1 MPPVKSFGERIADA
15 LVEDGLLSARQI
27 EELVEKQKQGGTRL
41 LKLILEK
48 AYVSEQDMAV
58 CMGRVLN
65 TPPIN
70 LLRIQIPLDI
80 ADLLPREVAQNHKV
94 VPVSRLD
101 NKLFLAMA
109 DPLNVLALD
118 DVKRITKLEV
128 APLIASEKQII
139 EKLNHIES
147 AKSGSMEDIIEDAKK
162 KESAEKA
169 KASAAGDE
177 DEKVEVS
184 SDSFQEVNLDDLAA
198 SSEEAPVIK
207 LANLVLLQAIKDRAS
222 DIHVEPFEK
231 VMKLRYRVDGVLM
244 DATPPPKQMQLALAS
259 RFKIMSSLDIAER
272 RLPQDG
278 RMRLRVG
285 GKDYD
290 LRVSV
295 LPTVHGEKIVLRVL
309 DKGNLSASLDK
320 LGLDPDT
327 FAQVKSAVDA
337 PHGLILVTGPTGSGK
352 TTTLYSALN
361 ELNNPVFNIVTV
373 EDPVEFQIPGIN
385 QVPVKK
391 EIGLSFANALRSI
404 LRQDPDIIMIG
415 EIRDTETAEIA
426 VEAALTGHQV
436 LSTMHCNDA
445 PGAVARMD
453 DMGIAPFLISSSV
466 ILACAQ
472 RLMRR
477 ICSHCKEPVEYPDK
491 MFSDLNIDPA
501 VFDGVTLYRGRGCER
516 CKNSGYA
523 GRLAI
528 IEAMTVTD
536 EIRKLVIA
544 RANTRELSKVAIGQG
559 MRTLRMV
566 ALDRVRDG
574 VSTLEQVLMLTASH

>member
-1 MPPVKSFGERIADA
+1 MPPIKSFGERIADA
-15 LVEDGLLSARQI
+15 LIEDGLLTQKQL
-27 EELVEKQKQGGTRL
+27 EELIDQQKKGGARL

-48 AYVSEQDMAV
+48 GLVTETDMALS
-58 CMGRVLN
+58 MGRVLT

-70 LLRIQIPLDI
+70 LARAGIPAEI
-80 ADLLPREVAQNHKV
+80 ADLVPRDMARNHKV
-94 VPVSRLD
+94 VPVSRLE

-118 DVKRITKLEV
+118 DVRRITHLEV
-128 APLIASEKQII
+128 APLIAPERAIV
-139 EKLNHIES
+139 EKLNALDA
-147 AKSGSMEDIIEDAKK
+147 AKSGTMEEIIKDARQK
-162 KESAEKA
+162 AEEE
-169 KASAAGDE
+169 AAE
-177 DEKVEVS
+177 DENLEVS
-184 SDSFQEVNLDDLAA
+184 QEHVEEVNLDQLAA

-207 LANLVLLQAIKDRAS
+207 LANLILLQAVKDRAS
-222 DIHVEPFEK
+222 DIHLEPFDK
-231 VMKLRYRVDGVLM
+231 TMRLRYRIDGALI
-244 DATPPPKQMQLALAS
+244 DATPPPKDMQLALIS
-259 RFKIMSSLDIAER
+259 RFKVMSSLDIAER

-278 RMRLRVG
+278 RIRIRVG

-290 LRVSV
+290 LRVSIM
-295 LPTVHGEKIVLRVL
+295 PTVHGEKIVLRLL
-309 DKGNLSASLDK
+309 DKSNLSASVDK

-327 FAQVKSAVDA
+327 FSQFKAAVDA

-361 ELNNPVFNIVTV
+361 ELNNPMYNIVTV
-373 EDPVEFQIPGIN
+373 EDPVEFQLPGIN

-391 EIGLSFANALRSI
+391 EIGLTFANALRSI
-404 LRQDPDIIMIG
+404 LRQDPDIVMIG

-445 PGAVARMD
+445 PGAIARLD

-477 ICSHCKEPVEYPDK
+477 ICSHCREPVSYPAK
-491 MFSDLNIDPA
+491 MFQDLSIEPSI
-501 VFDGVTLYRGRGCER
+501 FDGVTLYRGRGCER
-516 CKNSGYA
+516 CKNTGYS

-536 EIRKLVIA
+536 EIRKLIIA
-544 RANTRELSKVAIGQG
+544 RSPSRELGKVAIGQG

-566 ALDRVRDG
+566 ALDRVREG
-574 VSTLEQVLMLTASH
+574 VSTLEQVLLLTSSHS

>member
-1 MPPVKSFGERIADA
+1 MPPVKTFGERIADA
-15 LVEDGLLSARQI
+15 LVEDGLLNKKQ
-27 EELVEKQKQGGTRL
+27 VEDLLAQQKKEGTRL

-58 CMGRVLN
+58 SIGRVLN

-70 LLRIQIPLDI
+70 LARISIPVEI
-80 ADLLPREVAQNHKV
+80 ADLLPRELAHSHKV

-101 NKLFLAMA
+101 HRLYLAMA

-118 DVKRITKLEV
+118 DVKRITRLEV
-128 APLIASEKQII
+128 FPMIASEKAIVD
-139 EKLNHIES
+139 KLNSIDS
-147 AKSGSMEDIIEDAKK
+147 SKSGSMEDIIQESKNKAEDDAD
-162 KESAEKA
+162 A
-169 KASAAGDE
+169 DN
-177 DEKVEVS
+177 VEVS
-184 SDSFQEVNLDDLAA
+184 REAVEEVNLDQLAA

-207 LANLVLLQAIKDRAS
+207 LANLILVQAVKDRAS
-222 DIHVEPFEK
+222 DIHIEPFDK
-231 VMKLRYRVDGVLM
+231 NLRLRYRVDGVLM

-278 RMRLRVG
+278 RMRVRVG

-290 LRVSV
+290 LRVSIM
-295 LPTVHGEKIVLRVL
+295 PTVHGEKIVLRVL
-309 DKGNLSASLDK
+309 DKSNLSASIDK
-320 LGLDPDT
+320 LGLDPET
-327 FAQVKSAVDA
+327 FQQFKAAVDA

-361 ELNNPVFNIVTV
+361 ELNNPTYNIVTV

-391 EIGLSFANALRSI
+391 EIGLTFANALRSI

-426 VEAALTGHQV
+426 VESALTGHQV

-445 PGAVARMD
+445 PGAIARLD

-477 ICSHCKEPVEYPDK
+477 ICSHCKEPVTYPPK
-491 MFSDLNIDPA
+491 MYQDLTIDA
-501 VFDGVTLYRGRGCER
+501 SMMDGVTLYRGRGCER

-528 IEAMTVTD
+528 IEAMTITD

-544 RANTRELSKVAIGQG
+544 RSNTREMAKVAVGQG

-566 ALDRVRDG
+566 ALDRARDG
-574 VSTLEQVLMLTASH
+574 VSTLEQVLVVTAAH

>member
-27 EELVEKQKQGGTRL
+27 EGLVEQQKQGGTRL

-70 LLRIQIPLDI
+70 LSRVTISLKLT
-80 ADLLPREVAQNHKV
+80 DLLPREVLHNHKV

-118 DVKRITKLEV
+118 DVKRITRLEV
-128 APLIASEKQII
+128 APLIASEKAII
-139 EKLNHIES
+139 EKLNHIDA
-147 AKSGSMEDIIEDAKK
+147 AKSGSMEDLIEDAKK
-162 KESAEKA
+162 KQNAE
-169 KASAAGDE
+169 ASQDE
-177 DEKVEVS
+177 DSNIEISKES
-184 SDSFQEVNLDDLAA
+184 LEEVNLDQLAA

-207 LANLVLLQAIKDRAS
+207 LANLILVQAIKDRAS
-222 DIHVEPFEK
+222 DIHIEPFEK
-231 VMKLRYRVDGVLM
+231 TVRLRYRVDGALQDV
-244 DATPPPKQMQLALAS
+244 TPPPKAMQLALAS
-259 RFKIMSSLDIAER
+259 RLKIMSCLDIAER

-278 RMRLRVG
+278 RMRVKVS

-290 LRVSV
+290 LRVSF

-309 DKGNLSASLDK
+309 DKSNLSASLDK
-320 LGLDPDT
+320 LGLDSDT
-327 FAQVKSAVDA
+327 FAQFKAAVDA

-361 ELNNPVFNIVTV
+361 ELNNPVYNIVTV

-385 QVPVKK
+385 QVPTKK
-391 EIGLSFANALRSI
+391 EIGLTFANALRSI

-445 PGAVARMD
+445 PGAIARLD

-466 ILACAQ
+466 ILSCAQ

-477 ICSHCKEPVEYPDK
+477 ICSHCKEPVVYPAK
-491 MFSDLNIDPA
+491 MYEDLGIDPV
-501 VFDGVTLYRGRGCER
+501 VFEGVTF
-516 CKNSGYA
+516 
-523 GRLAI
+523 
-528 IEAMTVTD
+528 
-536 EIRKLVIA
+536 
-544 RANTRELSKVAIGQG
+544 
-559 MRTLRMV
+559 
-566 ALDRVRDG
+566 
-574 VSTLEQVLMLTASH
+574 H

>member
-15 LVEDGLLSARQI
+15 LVEDNLLSPKQV
-27 EELVEKQKQGGTRL
+27 EELLEQQKKGGTRL

-48 AYVSEQDMAV
+48 SYVSEQDMAV
-58 CMGRVLN
+58 SIGRVLN

-70 LLRIQIPLDI
+70 LPRITIPMEV
-80 ADLLPREVAQNHKV
+80 ADVIPRELAHTHKI
-94 VPVSRLD
+94 VPVCRLE
-101 NKLFLAMA
+101 NRLFLAMA
-109 DPLNVLALD
+109 DPLNVLAID
-118 DVKRITKLEV
+118 DVRRITRLEV
-128 APLIASEKQII
+128 SAMIASEKAII
-139 EKLNHIES
+139 DKLNGIDAS
-147 AKSGSMEDIIEDAKK
+147 KSGSMEDIIQDAQKKAEDDNDAD
-162 KESAEKA
+162 A
-169 KASAAGDE
+169 
-177 DEKVEVS
+177 VEVS
-184 SDSFQEVNLDDLAA
+184 RESMEEVNLDQLAA

-207 LANLVLLQAIKDRAS
+207 LANLVLVQAIKDRAS
-222 DIHVEPFEK
+222 DIHIEPFEK
-231 VMKLRYRVDGVLM
+231 TLRLRYRIDGVLM

-259 RFKIMSSLDIAER
+259 RFKIMASLDIAER

-278 RMRLRVG
+278 RMRIRVG

-290 LRVSV
+290 LRVSIM
-295 LPTVHGEKIVLRVL
+295 PTVHGEKIVLRVL
-309 DKGNLSASLDK
+309 DKSNLSASIDK
-320 LGLDPDT
+320 LGLDVDT
-327 FAQVKSAVDA
+327 FHQFKIAVDA
-337 PHGLILVTGPTGSGK
+337 PHGLLLVTGPTGSGK

-361 ELNNPVFNIVTV
+361 ELNNPTFNIVTV
-373 EDPVEFQIPGIN
+373 EDPVEFQVPGIN
-385 QVPVKK
+385 QVPVRK

-426 VEAALTGHQV
+426 VESALTGHQV

-445 PGAVARMD
+445 PGAIARLD

-477 ICSHCKEPVEYPDK
+477 ICSHCKEPIIYPSK
-491 MFSDLNIDPA
+491 MYQDLNIDPSIM
-501 VFDGVTLYRGRGCER
+501 DGVTLYRGRGCDR

-528 IEAMTVTD
+528 IEAMSVTD
-536 EIRKLVIA
+536 EIRKLIIA
-544 RANTRELSKVAIGQG
+544 RANTREMGKVAVGQG

-566 ALDRVRDG
+566 ALDRVREG
-574 VSTLEQVLMLTASH
+574 VSTLEQVLVVTSAH

>member
-1 MPPVKSFGERIADA
+1 MPPVKTFGERIADA
-15 LVEDGLLSARQI
+15 LVEDGLLSLKQ
-27 EELVEKQKQGGTRL
+27 VEALLEQQKKEGTRL

-48 AYVSEQDMAV
+48 AYVSEQDMTV
-58 CMGRVLN
+58 SMGRVLN

-70 LLRIQIPLDI
+70 LARVIIPMDV
-80 ADLLPREVAQNHKV
+80 AELLPREMAHNHKV
-94 VPVSRLD
+94 VPVSRLE

-109 DPLNVLALD
+109 DPLNVLAID
-118 DVKRITKLEV
+118 DVRRITRLEV
-128 APLIASEKQII
+128 TPLIASERAIVD
-139 EKLNHIES
+139 KLNHIDS
-147 AKSGSMEDIIEDAKK
+147 SKSGSMEDIILDAKK
-162 KESAEKA
+162 KGDVAADADDVQVA
-169 KASAAGDE
+169 KEAIE
-177 DEKVEVS
+177 
-184 SDSFQEVNLDDLAA
+184 EVNLDQLAA

-207 LANLVLLQAIKDRAS
+207 LANLILVQAVKDRAS
-222 DIHVEPFEK
+222 DVHIEPFDK
-231 VMKLRYRVDGVLM
+231 NLRLRYRIDGVLV

-278 RMRLRVG
+278 RMRIRVG
-285 GKDYD
+285 GRDYD
-290 LRVSV
+290 LRVSIMT
-295 LPTVHGEKIVLRVL
+295 TVHGEKIVLRVL
-309 DKGNLSASLDK
+309 DISSRSASIDK
-320 LGLDPDT
+320 LGLDSDT
-327 FAQVKSAVDA
+327 FSQFKIAVDA

-361 ELNNPVFNIVTV
+361 ELNNPIFNIITV

-391 EIGLSFANALRSI
+391 EIGLTFANALRSI

-445 PGAVARMD
+445 PGAIARLD

-477 ICSHCKEPVEYPDK
+477 ICAHCKEPVTYPPK
-491 MFSDLNIDPA
+491 MFQDLNIDPSIM
-501 VFDGVTLYRGRGCER
+501 DGVRLYRGRGCER
-516 CKNSGYA
+516 CKTSGYS

-528 IEAMTVTD
+528 IEAMTISD
-536 EIRKLVIA
+536 EIRKLIIS
-544 RANTRELSKVAIGQG
+544 RANNRDLGKIAIGQG

-566 ALDRVRDG
+566 ALDRVHDG
-574 VSTLEQVLMLTASH
+574 TSTLEQVLVMTSAH